1 MRVAGCDVGAST
13 VKLVVM
19 EVPEDGSGR
28 VLFSVSERIRKR
40 DPAHVADLCFQR
52 AAEAGHPPESL
63 AYVASTGEG
72 EVVRCRT
79 GHFYSMTAHA
89 RGARFFHSGARSV
102 LDLGALHMRAM
113 KLDERGKVVEYRMTS
128 QCASGTGQFLENI
141 ARYLGVTLEEIPEL
155 SLAATAPR
163 APSAICAVLAETD
176 VINLVSQGVP
186 LPDIIRGIHDMVA
199 ERAVKL
205 LARFGVA
212 SPLVITGG
220 LALDRGLVHAL
231 ELKLSLAGFPLEVV
245 TDGRAIL
252 AGAIGAALWGAHRSR
267 VLAARGGAA

>member
-19 EVPEDGSGR
+19 EDRPER
-28 VLFSVSERIRKR
+28 LLFSVSERIRKR
-40 DPAHVADLCFQR
+40 DPAHVVDLCFER
-52 AAEAGHPPESL
+52 AEAAGYGLDGLE
-63 AYVASTGEG
+63 YIASTGEG
-72 EVVRCRT
+72 EAVRQRT

-89 RGARFFHSGARSV
+89 RGARFFHPGARSV

-113 KLDERGKVVEYRMTS
+113 KLDERGKVVEYTMTS

-155 SLAATAPR
+155 SLAATSPQ

-176 VINLVSQGVP
+176 VINLVAQGVA
-186 LPDIIRGIHDMVA
+186 LPDIIRGIHEMVA

-220 LALDRGLVHAL
+220 LGLDRGLVHAL

-245 TDGRAIL
+245 TNERSL
-252 AGAIGAALWGAHRSR
+252 FAGAIGAALWGAHRWR
-267 VLAARGGAA
+267 VLAAREAAG